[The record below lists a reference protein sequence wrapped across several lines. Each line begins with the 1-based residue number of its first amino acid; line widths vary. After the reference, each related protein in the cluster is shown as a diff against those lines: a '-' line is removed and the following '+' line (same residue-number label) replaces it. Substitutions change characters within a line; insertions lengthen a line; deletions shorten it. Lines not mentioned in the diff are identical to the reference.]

1 MRVKTIYAWSETGMD
16 RKVNE
21 FLESTP
27 AEVVDIKFG
36 TPIFFFSAMI
46 MYKPADSN
54 KSISF

>member
-27 AEVVDIKFG
+27 VEVIDIKFA

-46 MYKPADSN
+46 MYKPADNN
-54 KSISF
+54 KSVSF

>member
-1 MRVKTIYAWSETGMD
+1 MD

-27 AEVVDIKFG
+27 AEVVDIKFA